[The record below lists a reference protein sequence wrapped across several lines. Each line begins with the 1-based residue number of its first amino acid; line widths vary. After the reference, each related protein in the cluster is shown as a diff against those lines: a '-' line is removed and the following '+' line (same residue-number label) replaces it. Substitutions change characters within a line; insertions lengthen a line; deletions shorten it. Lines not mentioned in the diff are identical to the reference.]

1 MKNYSTA
8 QQLSAQM
15 EHGLAVFQQMLGSR
29 DEKAQR
35 DYGFIPGLDMNQH
48 CQALQ
53 TYTEKLRAGVFQ
65 LMFTGIFN
73 AGKSTLIN
81 ALLRKDVLKRSI
93 NPETA
98 VVTQII
104 FGHKE
109 KAVIVMKKTD
119 PQTGKPIE
127 KEMSLEAFFEVMRVS
142 QEDPAKFVDVDKA
155 VLYLN
160 QDGIGG
166 NTVQL
171 VDSPGTNNSQQDTE
185 AARSFAKTASAI
197 VYLINATAAFEAED
211 KAYIA
216 KHYANKQLQ
225 NLFFV
230 INRFDTLNEQEQHDL
245 KVRVPEQLREVFAR
259 KDGSFDQALFN
270 RRVFYTNSYG
280 SLNTRLGKPAA
291 RIMGH
296 EIYVKDEETGV
307 PQFEEAL
314 EKFLTSDGRD
324 KAAFQFC
331 MPHLASTY
339 LAAENEI
346 NRIMD
351 RYRADLSKLIADKE
365 RIEANEEKCR
375 NILNAILDSCRN
387 TIRRIVDDG
396 RREYTSTV
404 NRINTGWDKH
414 FAGTELRFGFT
425 KMISLVGNKIVG
437 MFNEERAQN
446 DLKKMMAPFTK
457 AVNDYVSSELG
468 KMEKTMETNVRTRL
482 AELDESISAQA
493 SLLDSLEL
501 PISMSDI
508 VDSLLTAF
516 HVKPIDAGKGVKNN
530 TNLFQVLMGA
540 VMLDPDTI
548 AIGTTGEA
556 KNSTAIVQTLVKNVM
571 EFVAWFSVWPI
582 GVSMLVARFIQ
593 MVREGRH
600 AGNSGA
606 KNMLNGM
613 RQTIINDLTSK
624 EDRFATGLEEKMAVI
639 LRAGITMTGDIES
652 MLKDYARKLEEAIAA
667 INSNASA
674 AGIEEQRTNQIKAKL
689 YETLGDLY
697 QLLYGEKLTSEK
709 LQKLAN

>member
-15 EHGLAVFQQMLGSR
+15 EHGLTVFQQMLGPR

-48 CQALQ
+48 CQVLQ
-53 TYTEKLRAGVFQ
+53 TYKEKLREGVFQ
-65 LMFTGIFN
+65 VMFTGSFTS
-73 AGKSTLIN
+73 GKSTLIN
-81 ALLRKDVLKRSI
+81 ALLRKDVLKTSI
-93 NPETA
+93 LPVTA

-104 FGHKE
+104 CGHEE

-119 PQTGKPIE
+119 PETGKPIE
-127 KEMSLEAFFEVMRVS
+127 KEMSLEDFFEVMRVS
-142 QEDPAKFVDVDKA
+142 QEDSAKFVDVDHA

-171 VDSPGTNNSQQDTE
+171 VDSPGTNNSFADTE

-197 VYLINATAAFEAED
+197 VYLINATCDFDESD

-216 KHYANKQLQ
+216 EHYANKQLQ

-230 INRFDTLNEQEQHDL
+230 INRFDSLSEQAQHDL
-245 KVRVPEQLREVFAR
+245 KVRAPQQLREVFAR

-291 RIMGH
+291 RIML
-296 EIYVKDEETGV
+296 KDEETGV

-331 MPHLASTY
+331 MPQLARMY

-346 NRIMD
+346 NRIME
-351 RYRADLSKLIADKE
+351 RYRTNLSKPMADKE
-365 RIEANEEKCR
+365 RIEATEEKYR

-387 TIRRIVDDG
+387 TSRRIVDDG
-396 RREYTSTV
+396 RREYVST
-404 NRINTGWDKH
+404 
-414 FAGTELRFGFT
+414 
-425 KMISLVGNKIVG
+425 
-437 MFNEERAQN
+437 
-446 DLKKMMAPFTK
+446 
-457 AVNDYVSSELG
+457 
-468 KMEKTMETNVRTRL
+468 
-482 AELDESISAQA
+482 
-493 SLLDSLEL
+493 
-501 PISMSDI
+501 MS
-508 VDSLLTAF
+508 
-516 HVKPIDAGKGVKNN
+516 
-530 TNLFQVLMGA
+530 
-540 VMLDPDTI
+540 
-548 AIGTTGEA
+548 
-556 KNSTAIVQTLVKNVM
+556 
-571 EFVAWFSVWPI
+571 
-582 GVSMLVARFIQ
+582 R
-593 MVREGRH
+593 
-600 AGNSGA
+600 
-606 KNMLNGM
+606 
-613 RQTIINDLTSK
+613 
-624 EDRFATGLEEKMAVI
+624 
-639 LRAGITMTGDIES
+639 
-652 MLKDYARKLEEAIAA
+652 
-667 INSNASA
+667 
-674 AGIEEQRTNQIKAKL
+674 EEQRTNQIKAKL